1 LQAEEDI
8 RFDIETYPPPRWRA
22 PRHLRHLPPRRLPFA
37 PPGAIPRPNPKSVW
51 IAPRP
56 SGRDRAADPCPDT
69 DETDKEAQ
77 DVTTTRG
84 GIVGWILSI
93 PQFFSE
99 VRSETRKVVWPDR
112 KQTVM
117 TAVMV
122 LVMTTILAIFFLGVD
137 SVFEAI
143 VKLLLSLAK

>member
-1 LQAEEDI
+1 M
-8 RFDIETYPPPRWRA
+8 
-22 PRHLRHLPPRRLPFA
+22 
-37 PPGAIPRPNPKSVW
+37 
-51 IAPRP
+51 
-56 SGRDRAADPCPDT
+56 
-69 DETDKEAQ
+69 
-77 DVTTTRG
+77 TTTRG